1 MDEYLPVMLI
11 LGWVAMDTLWGV
23 VKASLLEDVL
33 GLDGVTR
40 FLLLST
46 RAEACLPVLLLL
58 FWPLPLEAGTG
69 NLDMLD
75 VLLLEPEVNMLDV
88 LLPDV
93 AVVAADNLFGGF
105 LDIIFSTGKILITV
119 LRYFMSE
126 V

>member
-1 MDEYLPVMLI
+1 
-11 LGWVAMDTLWGV
+11 
-23 VKASLLEDVL
+23 
-33 GLDGVTR
+33 
-40 FLLLST
+40 
-46 RAEACLPVLLLL
+46 
-58 FWPLPLEAGTG
+58 
-69 NLDMLD
+69 MLD

>member
-1 MDEYLPVMLI
+1 MN
-11 LGWVAMDTLWGV
+11 
-23 VKASLLEDVL
+23 ASLLEDVL

-58 FWPLPLEAGTG
+58 FWLFPMDAGTG

-93 AVVAADNLFGGF
+93 AVVAAENLFGGF
-105 LDIIFSTGKILITV
+105 FDIIV
-119 LRYFMSE
+119 FMSQ
-126 V
+126 VWSGNVTQDMR